1 MSDELVAALA
11 RAQKNFQPIVKS
23 HTADAGKYT
32 YTYANLA
39 DTLAAVVPALNE
51 EGIVLLQPMQWTE
64 SGVELQTVLLGHGGR
79 LTSSLPLSLDNLPA
93 QEAGKLIS
101 YMRRYLATSFLGLAA
116 DDDDAAANTTV
127 KYRSDGSQSAP
138 RGTQRPT
145 AREMDARPGKP
156 LEDGSKPCSDAQRN
170 FIADLAD
177 KQGWSPDERTLVFK
191 KIAGIVADPMTSAT
205 AKALIP
211 ELKRI
216 AKRELV
222 VEWDAE
228 GNPQVVTAVEAA
240 IADGEEPF

>member
-1 MSDELVAALA
+1 MSADDTLVAALA
-11 RAQKNFQPIVKS
+11 RAQAVMPAISKNHTNPHFQSRYADIADVLAVVRPVLAKEGIAI
-23 HTADAGKYT
+23 TQTTRITDAGCELVT
-32 YTYANLA
+32 C
-39 DTLAAVVPALNE
+39 
-51 EGIVLLQPMQWTE
+51 LLKGDDRLE
-64 SGVELQTVLLGHGGR
+64 SAMPLQIDQKAQDLGSR
-79 LTSSLPLSLDNLPA
+79 LTYL
-93 QEAGKLIS
+93 
-101 YMRRYLATSFLGLAA
+101 RRYALCALVGVAA
-116 DDDDAAANTTV
+116 EDDDDGHAASQAPTRTRTATV
-127 KYRSDGSQSAP
+127 
-138 RGTQRPT
+138 RPT